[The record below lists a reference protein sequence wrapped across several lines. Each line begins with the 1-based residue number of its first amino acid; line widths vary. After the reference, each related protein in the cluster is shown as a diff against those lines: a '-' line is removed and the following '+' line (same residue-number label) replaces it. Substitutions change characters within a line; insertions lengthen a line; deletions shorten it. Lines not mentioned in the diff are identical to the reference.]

1 MKAPAL
7 AHRLRRVLR
16 NKFVDNSFMEAGL
29 QDLRCDPSV
38 EPRRSFLDYSASRVG
53 QTWTDEDPTALLRH
67 LAQVDELCIAI
78 WQKLAARLES
88 QHYSSRQPTP
98 KSHNHREIEY
108 KQ

>member
-1 MKAPAL
+1 LRRNERVFIGIRRCLKAAL

-38 EPRRSFLDYSASRVG
+38 EARRSFLDYSASRVG
-53 QTWTDEDPTALLRH
+53 QTWTDEDHTALLRH

-78 WQKLAARLES
+78 CAQLAARLES
-88 QHYSSRQPTP
+88 QH
-98 KSHNHREIEY
+98 
-108 KQ
+108 